1 VPFAKRIAAVLA
13 ALLALSVVA
22 PAAAYH
28 ENGDHPFGDPRFEE
42 RRDRTERPVIEG
54 EVDRTWIW
62 GPSPY
67 TEAFFEP
74 YADSPDGERMVQYFD
89 KSRMEINDPDA
100 EGLWAVTNG
109 LLVVEMIEGA
119 IQIGDAEFDHS
130 PEPADMPIAGDVIGA
145 EGPTYADIASFE
157 LPDVEPRAVETV
169 IDEYLTMTRI
179 ESSPEYAE
187 HGITGAVHVS
197 ETNNTVA
204 QPFWEFMNSEG
215 LVFEQ
220 GEYVVDNLFQN
231 PFYATG
237 YPVTEAYWTTTPVE
251 GETRDVLWQCFER
264 RCLTYTP
271 DNPEG
276 WQVESGNVGLHYYL
290 WRYGE
295 EGHATQDIHVALH
308 APGDAGAIGDEFG
321 CQDSLVPVDTHMH
334 QQVTVENEVR
344 VALQKMFSYDHLEL
358 SNLFLGQPIFVHT
371 VGVSEGIATI
381 WLVGDPGIVGVCDEP
396 RFQAQIQVTAMQFD
410 EVNHVEIILNG
421 EEWEPGQEG

>member
-130 PEPADMPIAGDVIGA
+130 PEPADMPIAGDVA
-145 EGPTYADIASFE
+145 EKW
-157 LPDVEPRAVETV
+157 
-169 IDEYLTMTRI
+169 
-179 ESSPEYAE
+179 SSY
-187 HGITGAVHVS
+187 
-197 ETNNTVA
+197 
-204 QPFWEFMNSEG
+204 
-215 LVFEQ
+215 
-220 GEYVVDNLFQN
+220 
-231 PFYATG
+231 
-237 YPVTEAYWTTTPVE
+237 
-251 GETRDVLWQCFER
+251 
-264 RCLTYTP
+264 
-271 DNPEG
+271 
-276 WQVESGNVGLHYYL
+276 
-290 WRYGE
+290 
-295 EGHATQDIHVALH
+295 
-308 APGDAGAIGDEFG
+308 
-321 CQDSLVPVDTHMH
+321 
-334 QQVTVENEVR
+334 
-344 VALQKMFSYDHLEL
+344 
-358 SNLFLGQPIFVHT
+358 
-371 VGVSEGIATI
+371 
-381 WLVGDPGIVGVCDEP
+381 
-396 RFQAQIQVTAMQFD
+396 
-410 EVNHVEIILNG
+410 
-421 EEWEPGQEG
+421 